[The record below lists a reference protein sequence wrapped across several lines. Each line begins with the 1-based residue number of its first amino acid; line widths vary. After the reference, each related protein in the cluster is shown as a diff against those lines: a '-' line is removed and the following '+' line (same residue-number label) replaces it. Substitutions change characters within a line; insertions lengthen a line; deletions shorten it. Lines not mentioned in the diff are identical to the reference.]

1 MQNITMYEQMHY
13 TSWKTEYIHC
23 EVVVIWEEYK
33 PAFCLHQLYSSISTI
48 IWRMTVKQFLHN
60 LTNLLL
66 SLCCFKT
73 TTWLQGDT
81 MQAFYHNI
89 FLLITKNF
97 TFHYMQRILIV
108 RELCNSLWYIF
119 IAQSLRDLFEDLQ
132 ELDFFSVSLS
142 VMLLSP

>member
-1 MQNITMYEQMHY
+1 
-13 TSWKTEYIHC
+13 
-23 EVVVIWEEYK
+23 
-33 PAFCLHQLYSSISTI
+33 
-48 IWRMTVKQFLHN
+48 
-60 LTNLLL
+60 
-66 SLCCFKT
+66 
-73 TTWLQGDT
+73 

-97 TFHYMQRILIV
+97 TFHYVQRILIV

-132 ELDFFSVSLS
+132 ELGCFSVSLS